1 MVFPINYFVYSKQS
15 CMFTNNLSCL
25 QCKLLCMFT
34 NNLSCLQCKLLCM
47 FTNNNKN
54 QLHVICHMYVSVIRT
69 ASDDSCDEGLETRL
83 HYL

>member
-34 NNLSCLQCKLLCM
+34 NNK
-47 FTNNNKN
+47 KN

-69 ASDDSCDEGLETRL
+69 ASDDSYVCTLFIAIYSCDEGLETRL